1 MTEQSIIAEAWGCLA
16 QNQAC
21 TDLFLLC
28 RWVYRNPFSIL
39 DPTAV
44 DLGKGSRNG
53 SVNSFVSDV
62 PRSYKP
68 RLRYNHMA
76 TLSHLP
82 NGSISAQWQA
92 SLSTLLYR
100 NPPLFC
106 SNIWGAYPGA
116 PPSLSGCVETLTRF
130 RTVTQATSGLCNPWR
145 VNPHRVLAFQASARL
160 WGQA

>member
-1 MTEQSIIAEAWGCLA
+1 M
-16 QNQAC
+16 
-21 TDLFLLC
+21 
-28 RWVYRNPFSIL
+28 
-39 DPTAV
+39 
-44 DLGKGSRNG
+44 DLGKGSCNG

-100 NPPLFC
+100 NPLLFC

-116 PPSLSGCVETLTRF
+116 PPSLSGCVEILTRF
-130 RTVTQATSGLCNPWR
+130 QNNDTSNQWPLQPWR

>member
-1 MTEQSIIAEAWGCLA
+1 MKEAWGWLT
-16 QNQAC
+16 QSQAC
-21 TDLFLLC
+21 TDLYVLR

-53 SVNSFVSDV
+53 SVNSFDSDV

-76 TLSHLP
+76 TLSNLP

-92 SLSTLLYR
+92 SLSTVLYGK
-100 NPPLFC
+100 PPFLQQHL
-106 SNIWGAYPGA
+106 G
-116 PPSLSGCVETLTRF
+116 SLSK
-130 RTVTQATSGLCNPWR
+130 RTPEPERLHGNP
-145 VNPHRVLAFQASARL
+145 NQGSE
-160 WGQA
+160 Q